1 MVNVFFF
8 SKMKKRP
15 FFSKHLQKKKRKF
28 SCQFCD
34 ILSASEVAAHWI
46 SSYFQNDKMH
56 LPKDKVCLPSSTEE
70 AIAEAGMQ
78 SAWMRARYP
87 GMISRAN
94 ESYSTNLDLWRVELM
109 SSFHD
114 G

>member
-1 MVNVFFF
+1 MFFLENE
-8 SKMKKRP
+8 KDP
-15 FFSKHLQKKKRKF
+15 FFLNISKKKKEKF

-34 ILSASEVAAHWI
+34 ILSEVAAHWI
-46 SSYFQNDKMH
+46 SSYSQNDKMR
-56 LPKDKVCLPSSTEE
+56 LPSSTEE
-70 AIAEAGMQ
+70 AIAETGMQ
-78 SAWMRARYP
+78 SAWIRTRYP